1 MLRAV
6 LDANV
11 VISALIQ
18 PKGLSGQILTRLLE
32 HHAFTLV
39 LSAEILEEIR
49 RSLTYPKVRRYI
61 RLSKEDLDAWLVSLE
76 LIAEPVEGR
85 LRVDV
90 VVEDQNDN
98 KYIEA
103 ALEGHAQFLVTGDKH
118 LLSVNAY
125 EDIQI
130 VTPRAFL
137 ALL

>member
-18 PKGLSGQILTRLLE
+18 PKGSSGQILTRLLE
-32 HHAFTLV
+32 HQAFTLV
-39 LSAEILEEIR
+39 LSTEILEEIR

-61 RLSKEDLDAWLVSLE
+61 RLFKEDLDAWLVSLE

-90 VVEDQNDN
+90 VVEDQDDN

-103 ALEGHAQFLVTGDKH
+103 ALEGRAQFLVTGDKH

-130 VTPRAFL
+130 VTPRQFL